1 MPDVEFFHTNTDK
14 PLHLD
19 IEEGRYVWRQYTK
32 GSWYV
37 RVSDPD
43 VKSVFIKIGDEE
55 FPLDK
60 YVSDN
65 CFTLSENVGRRMAD
79 SIERRTG
86 HSPNPGGWVALLDL
100 WSSNGKETRRLE
112 PPLYVEPGNLSGTDF
127 DAILER
133 LQALAF
139 FRYSPT
145 QVKREDR
152 GGSTD
157 GGTEDNE
164 DELLKRAAEK
174 FLALIN
180 QVHSDWPLV
189 QVTASRETQLLP
201 KLIDLSSA
209 AGSYSSRLVTKKAQH
224 PHARRV
230 EILMPQESFAT
241 VENRFL
247 VFALQEIRQRAP
259 LFEGR
264 LTVRSKELR
273 EEWETK
279 GDREAKLRQSRDQW
293 KQKQIERNTM
303 ADCMK
308 ALAEDIAQ
316 AVLKVIPYINE
327 PFLHEVH
334 DYPALPDRPTDR
346 LTRSFAY
353 GPIYGAFCDYQN
365 QPGISFAPLKP
376 GLMQALDSRAIHP
389 ACTLYELWVF
399 VELYDML
406 VHTFGFRSPA
416 GVKTGHPLDYVD
428 SAAGEIVGDALKG
441 HKFCLELRPANNQQ
455 RVVTVGLWYDTE
467 EWKRCP
473 GASSLRPDIYLEVT
487 DNKGS
492 NRGRPFMF
500 AIDAKYHSYPGFY
513 MKPEREKYD
522 VHTVFDLDL
531 LITAKEK
538 YHGKLGC
545 DAAFVVHSDANE
557 EYTYWGGKP
566 PAAVANGAQSGIGDL
581 WPEHHYGAVF
591 SNPSNTRNLRRLL
604 KCFLMY
610 HAGVESLCWSCQ
622 NEIDAETTYES
633 SEKVYDAEHNHYKTQ
648 TVQKPLSGSRY
659 DCSTCQRSWLRQWC
673 SGKGKHK
680 LLKLGPDTFHSPAET
695 GSEIGNVA
703 CPSCTSGHPDRRKTR
718 TAG

>member
-14 PLHLD
+14 PLHFD
-19 IEEGRYVWRQYTK
+19 VEEGRYVWRQYTK

-37 RVSDPD
+37 RVSGAD
-43 VKSVFIKIGDEE
+43 VKTVFIKVGDEE

-60 YVSDN
+60 YVSDD
-65 CFTLSENVGRRMAD
+65 CFMPSENVGRRMAD
-79 SIERRTG
+79 SIERKTG

-100 WSSNGKETRRLE
+100 WSSNGKESPRRLD
-112 PPLYVEPGNLSGTDF
+112 PPLYIEPGNLSGTDF
-127 DAILER
+127 DAIIER
-133 LQALAF
+133 LQELAF

-145 QVKREDR
+145 QVKQENQ
-152 GGSTD
+152 GGSTE

-164 DELLKRAAEK
+164 DELLKRATEK
-174 FLALIN
+174 FLALVN

-209 AGSYSSRLVTKKAQH
+209 AGFYSSRLVTKKAQH

-247 VFALQEIRQRAP
+247 VFALQEIHKRAP

-264 LTVRSKELR
+264 LMARSKELQ
-273 EEWETK
+273 EEWEARK
-279 GDREAKLRQSRDQW
+279 GKEAKLRQSKPQW
-293 KQKQIERNTM
+293 KQKQTEQNAL

-308 ALAEDIAQ
+308 SLAEDIAQ
-316 AVLKVIPYINE
+316 AITEVTPYINE
-327 PFLHEVH
+327 PFLHEVRDH
-334 DYPALPDRPTDR
+334 PALPDRPTDR

-376 GLMQALDSRAIHP
+376 GLMQALNSRSVHP

-406 VHTFGFRSPA
+406 VRTFGFRLPA

-441 HKFCLELRPANNQQ
+441 KEFRLELRPANNQQ
-455 RVVTVGLWYDTE
+455 RVITISLWYDTE
-467 EWKRCP
+467 EWKRRP
-473 GASSLRPDIYLEVT
+473 GASNLRPDIYLEVT
-487 DNKGS
+487 DSRTSNKAK
-492 NRGRPFMF
+492 PFMF

-513 MKPEREKYD
+513 MRPEREKHGVD
-522 VHTVFDLDL
+522 TVFDLDL
-531 LITAKEK
+531 LIIAKEK

-557 EYTYWGGKP
+557 EYTYWGGRPYPLVK
-566 PAAVANGAQSGIGDL
+566 NGSQSKARDF

-604 KCFLMY
+604 NCFLMY
-610 HAGVESLCWSCQ
+610 HVDIEGICWSCRREVEPQ
-622 NEIDAETTYES
+622 
-633 SEKVYDAEHNHYKTQ
+633 
-648 TVQKPLSGSRY
+648 QKFYSGPLSCYQY
-659 DCSTCQRSWLRQWC
+659 DDAGNKVGVDTIYTELKLVGREYHCADCQRSWTRTWC
-673 SGKGKHK
+673 RDDKEHK
-680 LLKLGPDTFHSPAET
+680 LYKIGGDSFHSRD
-695 GSEIGNVA
+695 GL
-703 CPSCTSGHPDRRKTR
+703 GHMICATCGDGYTDSN
-718 TAG
+718 TAT